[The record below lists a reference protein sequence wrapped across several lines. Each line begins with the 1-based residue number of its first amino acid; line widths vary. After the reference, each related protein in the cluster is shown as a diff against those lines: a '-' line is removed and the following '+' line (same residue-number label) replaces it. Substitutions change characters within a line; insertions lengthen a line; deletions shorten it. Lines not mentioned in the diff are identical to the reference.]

1 MAARKTSVAID
12 EDLLAAAK
20 EALSTKTVRAT
31 VEQALLEVLRSRA
44 RREEVDALR
53 SMNGI
58 DLADPSVM
66 AGAWRS

>member
-1 MAARKTSVAID
+1 MPTRKTSVAID

-20 EALSTKTVRAT
+20 EVLNTNTIRAT
-31 VEQALLEVLRSRA
+31 VEQALLEVLKARA
-44 RREEVDALR
+44 RRDEVEALR
-53 SMNGI
+53 SMAGT

>member
-1 MAARKTSVAID
+1 MATRKTSVAID

-20 EALSTKTVRAT
+20 MALNTNTVRAT
-31 VEQALLEVLRSRA
+31 IEQALLEVLRARA
-44 RREEVDALR
+44 RREEVEALR

-58 DLADPSVM
+58 DLADPTVM